1 MSLLNRILITF
12 FHGLFS
18 TSLNFA
24 YFGSNDSPKFRR
36 SSSIHAHSARL
47 LLDRDK
53 NQDAIQEIKKA
64 LHSHP
69 GNRGLSIKLAQ
80 MYYSSD
86 KLDKSL
92 ELLLPFQALSTRKSN
107 VYYYIGLCYDRK
119 KQYKDAYIYY
129 KKAFKLDPTHYKSKL
144 RIAQLFIKKGLY
156 YDAATHLKNLLEIN
170 PEYQPAQLEFELTL
184 RLIKENKHNIFRRG
198 NLVVTFPDY
207 NLIRDIEEW
216 YPFLQEKV
224 FYMQNALGI
233 QNQVV
238 WIKVVPQID
247 TRAKP
252 PAQFRRME
260 NKIYLTVDTLKRKYT
275 SLFAHELSYMFLH
288 QMDIK
293 KAPEWLKEG
302 MAMYFSQP
310 NLLKHLTLRRV
321 RTGDDIFNQSFP
333 QDKSYLHYN
342 RLAKEDKQNL
352 MHAFLLVK
360 YLVTQY
366 GWSNFEKFVK
376 KFESGT
382 HTTASAIWDIYHIKY
397 RKFLM
402 DFDMYIISRHFFKS
416 S

>member
-1 MSLLNRILITF
+1 
-12 FHGLFS
+12 
-18 TSLNFA
+18 
-24 YFGSNDSPKFRR
+24 
-36 SSSIHAHSARL
+36 
-47 LLDRDK
+47 
-53 NQDAIQEIKKA
+53 
-64 LHSHP
+64 
-69 GNRGLSIKLAQ
+69 
-80 MYYSSD
+80 
-86 KLDKSL
+86 
-92 ELLLPFQALSTRKSN
+92 
-107 VYYYIGLCYDRK
+107 
-119 KQYKDAYIYY
+119 
-129 KKAFKLDPTHYKSKL
+129 
-144 RIAQLFIKKGLY
+144 
-156 YDAATHLKNLLEIN
+156 
-170 PEYQPAQLEFELTL
+170 
-184 RLIKENKHNIFRRG
+184 
-198 NLVVTFPDY
+198 
-207 NLIRDIEEW
+207 
-216 YPFLQEKV
+216 
-224 FYMQNALGI
+224 
-233 QNQVV
+233 
-238 WIKVVPQID
+238 
-247 TRAKP
+247 
-252 PAQFRRME
+252 ME